1 MQLDDA
7 NPVAIQSKEHLLNLI
22 HVLLAHEADAAE
34 EYNNVIT
41 ATGSLPVQV
50 KTMLEEVRKDERNH
64 IGKLLQCIEILD
76 KQEAS
81 EIASE
86 E

>member
-7 NPVAIQSKEHLLNLI
+7 NPVSIQSKEHLLNLI

-41 ATGSLPVQV
+41 AAGSLPTQV

>member
-7 NPVAIQSKEHLLNLI
+7 NPVSIQSKGHLLNLI

-41 ATGSLPVQV
+41 AAGPLPAQV

-76 KQEAS
+76 KQEAT

>member
-1 MQLDDA
+1 MQLDNA
-7 NPVAIQSKEHLLNLI
+7 NPVSIKSKEHLLNLI

-41 ATGSLPVQV
+41 ASGALPTQV
-50 KTMLEEVRKDERNH
+50 KTILEEVRKDERNH

-76 KQEAS
+76 KQEAE

-86 E
+86 D